1 MASFR
6 SRLQP
11 LATPMWSVR
20 ARPLLHIALLL
31 LCGVNAAVAQTRAA
45 RQVRGRVLLA
55 SGAAE
60 TPMAGRWVVLH
71 RVGRDSAAPADSGR
85 SDAAGRF
92 AFRYSP
98 FGDST
103 AVYFV
108 SSTYGGI
115 AYFSEPLGRRSAPD
129 TAANITLFDTS
140 SAAGPPTIASRHV
153 IVGAGDDD
161 GRRSVIELFV
171 LANSGDRTLVTG
183 RDGRPTFEVALP
195 PGAADPEVAEGDIAA
210 AALSF
215 GAGTVRV
222 SAPFAP
228 GTKRVSYSYNVDAG
242 EPLVITPTADVGL
255 LELLVEDSLA
265 IVTGGS
271 LHEDA
276 PTVVAGRGF
285 RRFTGRDISQGSTF
299 SVSPA
304 GGASG
309 IGVVAIVALGAGLVM
324 LVVLGR
330 SLLAPRAGAG

>member
-1 MASFR
+1 MKPFWRPRAQPA
-6 SRLQP
+6 LQI
-11 LATPMWSVR
+11 A
-20 ARPLLHIALLL
+20 ALLL
-31 LCGVNAAVAQTRAA
+31 CVVHTALAQAPTA

-55 SGAAE
+55 RGSSE
-60 TPMAGRWVVLH
+60 TPMPGQWVVLH
-71 RVGRDSAAPADSGR
+71 RVGRDSAAPSDSGR

-115 AYFSEPLGRRSAPD
+115 AYFSEPLGRKGSAD

-153 IVGAGDDD
+153 IVGAGENEA
-161 GRRSVIELFV
+161 RRSVIELFV
-171 LANSGDRTLVTG
+171 LTNSGDRTLVTARG
-183 RDGRPTFEVALP
+183 GRPTFEVALP
-195 PGAADPEVAEGDIAA
+195 PGAADPEVAEGDVAA
-210 AALSF
+210 AAVTF
-215 GAGTVRV
+215 AAGIVRV
-222 SAPFAP
+222 SAPLAP
-228 GTKRVSYSYNVDAG
+228 GTKRVSYSYNVAAD
-242 EPLVITPTADVGL
+242 EPLAITPTADVGL

-265 IVTGGS
+265 VVTGGP

-285 RRFTGRDISQGSTF
+285 RRFTARGVTQGVTF
-299 SVSPA
+299 SISPV
-304 GGASG
+304 GASPG
-309 IGVVAIVALGAGLVM
+309 IGIVAIIALCAGAVM
-324 LVVLGR
+324 FIVLRR